1 MLDEKP
7 LVYDDLLKS
16 LKVAI
21 NHAATYFKEHPM
33 MTRSID
39 EVKSKLNRV
48 FSFSDTFTIMVTAN
62 ALVVN
67 GVVSDAKNKLYSD
80 LAVAFHR
87 RKIRMIEIR
96 KDVSANELVSFLLT
110 VALSPQEIAKRGGLN
125 ELMPM
130 GGDSHIILEG
140 LDYFELLKEGGEGEK
155 DIWSY
160 LIAKAAQNK
169 KSREFTE
176 FSENFSRIV
185 DKFKGRDFLEN
196 RELSGHF
203 QEFLNTVKEMD
214 RDKFSRCA
222 KELARVILK
231 DKTLSHDDKV
241 AEFNKFFKDIDVLDL
256 SNTLW
261 DQIIHDENFDF
272 LTFKLFSH
280 FVDRDKHSMIASSL
294 AQRVKNDDILHNNVQ
309 LARRMRELF
318 AGSHDDNIL
327 RIYKKSL
334 ESFLESDF
342 DVKGDALLDR
352 KHAYRNYRYALLNL
366 FTFEARPLA
375 LRPVLDKIVVE
386 WSRIVEDGDVKFI
399 RSLLEVLDKKKR
411 LDPSLAAIFAQDE
424 KMIFDFIENKV
435 LDEEDLQYF
444 DLFYDISEKASANR
458 DLYLTRIFHGNK
470 VNPPILKLYFKF
482 FESDLNIFIDEITK
496 RKKDIDFLKRIID
509 STKKVELP
517 AALKVL
523 EAVFYMGL
531 PETKLEAARAMQ
543 YLQKM
548 KVFNENF
555 VLDNLLGSDMYLRKE
570 LLLIVL
576 PDERVRGKLAARLL
590 GIFNPFWFK
599 NDLILENI
607 KLCGDLKITE
617 AVPVLKAIAG
627 DKWFFHGELAK
638 MAGEVLSKWS

>member
-1 MLDEKP
+1 MLDEK
-7 LVYDDLLKS
+7 LLACDNFLKS

-21 NHAATYFKEHPM
+21 THAATYFKEHPM

-39 EVKSKLNRV
+39 DLKLKLNRV
-48 FSFSDTFTIMVTAN
+48 FAFSNTFTIGITAN
-62 ALVVN
+62 ALVIN
-67 GVVSDAKNKLYSD
+67 GVASDAKNKLYND

-87 RKIRMIEIR
+87 RKIRKIEIQ
-96 KDVSANELVSFLLT
+96 KEVAANELISFLLT

-155 DIWSY
+155 DVWSY
-160 LIAKAAQNK
+160 LIAKAASNTQ
-169 KSREFTE
+169 SREFTE

-196 RELSGHF
+196 TELSNHF
-203 QEFLNTVKEMD
+203 QKFLDTVKEMD

-231 DKTLSHDDKV
+231 DKTLSHNEKV
-241 AEFNKFFKDIDVLDL
+241 GEFNKFFQDLDVLDL

-294 AQRVKNDDILHNNVQ
+294 AERVRNDDILHNNVQ

-318 AGSHDDNIL
+318 AGSPDDNIL

-334 ESFLESDF
+334 ESFLESAF
-342 DVKGDALLDR
+342 DIQGHVLLDR

-366 FTFEARPLA
+366 FTLEARPAA

-386 WSRIVEDGDVKFI
+386 WSRVVEDDDVKFI

-411 LDPSLAAIFAQDE
+411 LDPALAAIFAPDE
-424 KMIFDFIENKV
+424 KMIFDLIENKV
-435 LDEEDLQYF
+435 LDEENLQYF
-444 DLFYDISEKASANR
+444 DLFYDISEKSSANR
-458 DLYLTRIFHGNK
+458 DLYITRIFHNDK
-470 VNPPILKLYFKF
+470 VNPSILKLYFKF
-482 FESDLNIFIDEITK
+482 FEADLDIFITEVK
-496 RKKDIDFLKRIID
+496 RHKKDITFLKRIIR
-509 STKKVELP
+509 SVEKVELP

-523 EAVFYMGL
+523 EAIFDMGL
-531 PETKLEAARAMQ
+531 PEIKLEAARAMQ
-543 YLQKM
+543 YLQKA
-548 KVFNENF
+548 KLFNERF
-555 VLDNLLGSDMYLRKE
+555 IFDNLLSSDMYLRRE
-570 LLLIVL
+570 LLLIAL
-576 PDERVRGKLAARLL
+576 QEESVRDKLVSRLL
-590 GIFNPFWFK
+590 GIFNPLWFK

-607 KLCGDLKITE
+607 TLCGDLTINE
-617 AVPVLKAIAG
+617 AIPVLKMIAG
-627 DKWFFHGELAK
+627 DKRFFHKELAK
-638 MAGEVLSKWS
+638 MADEVLNKWK